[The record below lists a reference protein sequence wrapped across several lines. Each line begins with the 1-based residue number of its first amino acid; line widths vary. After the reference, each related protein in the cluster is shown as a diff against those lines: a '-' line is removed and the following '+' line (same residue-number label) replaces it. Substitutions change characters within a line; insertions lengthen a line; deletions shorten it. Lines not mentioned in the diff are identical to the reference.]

1 MKRRQM
7 SSGDRDKILARVMG
21 VTDDDASWRKHMAK
35 SDVVI
40 EAVFENLDLKHRV
53 VRCTRVCGCVCAVQA
68 WGCALT
74 LRCVCMCACVCAA
87 QIEEIE
93 PLLRDDAVFATNTSA
108 LPIADIAS
116 TPAR

>member
-1 MKRRQM
+1 
-7 SSGDRDKILARVMG
+7 
-21 VTDDDASWRKHMAK
+21 
-35 SDVVI
+35 
-40 EAVFENLDLKHRV
+40 
-53 VRCTRVCGCVCAVQA
+53 
-68 WGCALT
+68 
-74 LRCVCMCACVCAA
+74 MCACVCAA